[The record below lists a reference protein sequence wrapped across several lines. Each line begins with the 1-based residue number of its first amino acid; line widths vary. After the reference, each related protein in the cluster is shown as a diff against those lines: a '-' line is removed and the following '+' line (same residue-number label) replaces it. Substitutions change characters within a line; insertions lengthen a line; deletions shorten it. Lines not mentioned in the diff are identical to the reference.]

1 MATSISLG
9 PAADRRAQLARRI
22 RLLVAATI
30 TYNVIE
36 AIVAILLPRRVL
48 LWPLL
53 SRRSQ
58 IGPDSTL
65 GSPWGETAGPPPTGD
80 IPAPRWCPARITTAR
95 SAEQAA
101 PVDGGERT
109 LSVAVL

>member
-65 GSPWGETAGPPPTGD
+65 GVPGEKRQARHQLETSQRPDGARLGSLLPVQPSRL
-80 IPAPRWCPARITTAR
+80 PR
-95 SAEQAA
+95 
-101 PVDGGERT
+101 
-109 LSVAVL
+109 